1 MVTGLPARRDPCD
14 DTPYGSRQAT
24 LVDFRGSNLS
34 DASSNLAISTC
45 EMSSMM
51 CWTFRFNGSPC
62 TVNGHRKPRGREELK
77 DSYAPAGSKTLTV
90 FQINTAVSDRL
101 RATHPSG
108 TLDLLT
114 TISVADIVTNMD
126 QANTTQPLTPAV
138 FHILLALS
146 SGERHGYGI
155 MKQVEA
161 DSQGKVSMGPG
172 TLYGS
177 LKRMLDAGLVKESD
191 KRVDLE
197 MDDERRI
204 YYQITGVGVK
214 ALEAELERYQRIVTI
229 AQQRKLYPKA

>member
-14 DTPYGSRQAT
+14 DKLPQAT

-34 DASSNLAISTC
+34 DAGSIPAISTKL
-45 EMSSMM
+45 SSTICLANRTGQFALM
-51 CWTFRFNGSPC
+51 F
-62 TVNGHRKPRGREELK
+62 
-77 DSYAPAGSKTLTV
+77 
-90 FQINTAVSDRL
+90 
-101 RATHPSG
+101 
-108 TLDLLT
+108 LLT
-114 TISVADIVTNMD
+114 TISVVDIVRVM
-126 QANTTQPLTPAV
+126 TTSISTPPLTPAV

-177 LKRMLDAGLVKESD
+177 LKRMLDAGLVRESD
-191 KRVDLE
+191 KRVDPE

-204 YYQITGVGVK
+204 YYQITGLGAE
-214 ALEAELERYQRIVTI
+214 ALAAELARYQRIVTI
-229 AQQRKLYPKA
+229 AQQRKLFPKTFAYDG